1 MRIIARRMLP
11 IAAGVTMLASTGI
24 PARADSVADFYR
36 GRQIQLVIGYE
47 VGGGYDVYARLVA
60 QFMGKHI
67 PGNPTFVPQNMEG
80 AGSRRASNWL
90 YNVAPKDGSVLGVV
104 AQTTPLDQALRQSG
118 VQFDAGK
125 FNWIGNPIVDNQVF
139 IAWRAFGIATLE
151 EAKSKGGMICGGTG
165 AASNPVIF
173 PKIINR
179 LIGSQIRVVAG
190 YPGATSIMLA
200 MERGEV
206 NCMGAHAW
214 SNAKAT
220 LGAQLKAG
228 KLSFLVQW
236 GPAKDPEISAVA
248 QREVPLIDE
257 YAQTELDRRM
267 LVLFNSSMSLGRPI
281 LAPPDVAAERVEALR
296 SAFAKT
302 VQDPEFLARA
312 HTMNMDIKPLLG
324 GELQPL
330 AASVANAPAEI
341 TDRMI
346 EIIR

>member
-1 MRIIARRMLP
+1 
-11 IAAGVTMLASTGI
+11 V
-24 PARADSVADFYR
+24 
-36 GRQIQLVIGYE
+36 VIGYE
-47 VGGGYDVYARLVA
+47 VGGGYDVYGRLVS
-60 QFMGKHI
+60 QFMGRHI
-67 PGNPTFVPQNMEG
+67 PGNPTLVSQNMEG
-80 AGSRRASNWL
+80 AGSRRAANWL
-90 YNVAPKDGSVLGVV
+90 YNVAPKDGTVLGVV
-104 AQTTPLDQALRQSG
+104 AQTTPLDQALRQNG

-139 IAWRAFGIATLE
+139 IAWRNFGIATLE
-151 EAKSKGGMICGGTG
+151 DAKTKGGMICGGTG

-220 LGAQLKAG
+220 LSGQLKDG
-228 KLSFLVQW
+228 KLNFLVQW
-236 GPAKDPEISAVA
+236 GPEKDPEISAVA
-248 QREVPLIDE
+248 QREVPLIKE
-257 YAQTELDRRM
+257 YARTELDQRM

-281 LAPPDVAAERVEALR
+281 LAPPNVPMERVQMLR
-296 SAFAKT
+296 RAFAET
-302 VQDPEFLARA
+302 VRDPEFVERARKA
-312 HTMNMDIKPLLG
+312 NMDIKPMLG
-324 GELQPL
+324 DELQRL
-330 AASVANAPAEI
+330 AASVANAPAEV

-346 EIIR
+346 ELVQ